1 MSGMTKTKFKV
12 DGFSLI
18 ELMVVIAIVGI
29 LIAVA
34 APSFQSIIMKNK
46 VQAAASEFQSAL
58 ALARSE
64 AIKRGGDARITV
76 VANSLASGTAVWTSG
91 ITVFYDTTTNANGN
105 APPMDATKLIMQTSA
120 MEANVLA
127 NVNFDAVTYNGYGR
141 SISSTGAPLGGTAAF
156 GSAESDWICNVISLS
171 GRVSTKTV
179 TNAAYTATGCS

>member
-1 MSGMTKTKFKV
+1 MSKTKIKAS
-12 DGFSLI
+12 GFTLI
-18 ELMVVIAIVGI
+18 ELMVVVAIVGI
-29 LIAVA
+29 LITLA
-34 APSFQSIIMKNK
+34 APSFQGLFMKNK

-76 VANSLASGTAVWTSG
+76 VANSLSGGTAVWTSG
-91 ITVFYDTTTNANGN
+91 MTVFYDTTTNANGN
-105 APPMDATKLIMQTSA
+105 APSSDASKLIMQTSA

-127 NVNFDAVTYNGYGR
+127 SVNFNAVTYNGFGR

-156 GSAESDWICNVISLS
+156 GSTDSDWICNVISLS

-179 TNAAYTATGCS
+179 TNAAYNATGCS

>member
-1 MSGMTKTKFKV
+1 MSKTKV
-12 DGFSLI
+12 IANGFSLI
-18 ELMVVIAIVGI
+18 ELMVVVSIVGI

-34 APSFQSIIMKNK
+34 APSFQGIIIKNK

-91 ITVFYDTTTNANGN
+91 MTVFYDTTTNANGN
-105 APPMDATKLIMQTSA
+105 VPPTDATKLLMQTAA
-120 MEANVLA
+120 MDSNVQA
-127 NVNFDAVTYNGYGR
+127 SVNFNAITFNGFGR

-156 GSAESDWICNVISLS
+156 GSANSDWICNVISLS
-171 GRVSTKTV
+171 GRVNSQTV
-179 TNAAYTATGCS
+179 ANATYNQTPVGCK